1 MKMKNYADASV
12 LLHVSPQRQL
22 ALEAVTVAVCMA
34 EKRPPRL
41 ISAVI
46 EKHLPWST
54 RTCIA
59 ATIAL
64 LLDKK
69 RLVAHYEDGRV
80 YPAFYAIA
88 EPKGL
93 QAS

>member
-1 MKMKNYADASV
+1 MKLKNYADGSV
-12 LLHVSPQRQL
+12 LLQVSPQQQL
-22 ALEAVTVAVCMA
+22 KLEAVTVAVCMA

-46 EKHLPWST
+46 EEHLPWAT

-64 LLDKK
+64 LLEKK

-80 YPAFYAIA
+80 YPTFYVIA